1 LAEAASTCEDPTAG
15 EIEDR
20 AVGGADVLVRGV
32 LAVMSKERA
41 DADARDLRPGSA
53 VLPPLDARRSLVE
66 DAVELLRQ
74 EILSGRFRQG
84 EHLVETKIAE
94 QLRVSRGPVREAF
107 KLLRA
112 EGLVEEEPRRGT
124 FVVSLSARDASEI
137 YQLRAAIEG
146 RAAQLLAAS
155 GDPARIAE
163 LSGLYAAI
171 ERAEAAKDADAVY
184 AADLAFHDA
193 LCRLSGNARLHEVFV
208 RYVPALRAL
217 LRLDKR
223 VHGPLENA
231 RGVHRPLIRAIEAG
245 DADLAR
251 KLAEQHCDDAGELI
265 IRYLISV
272 EDP

>member
-1 LAEAASTCEDPTAG
+1 
-15 EIEDR
+15 
-20 AVGGADVLVRGV
+20 
-32 LAVMSKERA
+32 MSKERA
-41 DADARDLRPGSA
+41 DVDANDRTSNG
-53 VLPPLDARRSLVE
+53 VGLPPLDARRSLVE
-66 DAVELLRQ
+66 EAAELLRQ

-124 FVVSLSARDASEI
+124 FVVSLSARDATEI
-137 YQLRAAIEG
+137 YELRAAIEG
-146 RAAQLLAAS
+146 RAAHLLAAS
-155 GDPARIAE
+155 GDAARIGE
-163 LSGLYAAI
+163 LSQLNAAI
-171 ERAEAAKDADAVY
+171 ERAELANDADAVY
-184 AADLAFHDA
+184 ACDLAFHDA
-193 LCRLSGNARLHEVFV
+193 LCRLSGNARLHDVFV

-231 RGVHRPLIRAIEAG
+231 KGVHRPLIRAIEAG

-251 KLAEQHCDDAGELI
+251 KLAEQHCDDAGQLI
-265 IRYLISV
+265 NRYLISV